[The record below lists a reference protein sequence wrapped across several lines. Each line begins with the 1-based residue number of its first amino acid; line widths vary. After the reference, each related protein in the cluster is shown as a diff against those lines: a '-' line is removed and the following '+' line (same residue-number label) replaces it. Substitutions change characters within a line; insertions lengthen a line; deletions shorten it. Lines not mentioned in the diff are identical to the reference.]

1 MKTTLLNSLENYSK
15 SYLRLR
21 KIAVGGENI
30 FGLQIAVNDVHHMKI
45 PQGIQNLNFY
55 VKNLNLK
62 YNFSSPEWSSKYLC
76 DQKFSHALVESPP
89 FWAEDHFEH
98 VTMQFFHHNK
108 NLLLIFEHIVKLDDS
123 RVTQALKYKKMS
135 NISYFFNT
143 YGQNLDFVDQLIIF
157 LIWKTSL
164 IDNFYSNIEWLPPM
178 TSCVNDPELT
188 RSKNFIPENLQKYVT
203 FRLLKKLVYFTL
215 IGLFCNSRFIV

>member
-55 VKNLNLK
+55 VKNLNFK

-108 NLLLIFEHIVKLDDS
+108 NLLLIFEHIVKLDNS
-123 RVTQALKYKKMS
+123 RVTQALKYKKYR
-135 NISYFFNT
+135 I
-143 YGQNLDFVDQLIIF
+143 NLI
-157 LIWKTSL
+157 SL
-164 IDNFYSNIEWLPPM
+164 ILTAKIWTSWISWLFSLFGKRVLS
-178 TSCVNDPELT
+178 TT
-188 RSKNFIPENLQKYVT
+188 FIATLSG
-203 FRLLKKLVYFTL
+203 FLLW
-215 IGLFCNSRFIV
+215 RAA